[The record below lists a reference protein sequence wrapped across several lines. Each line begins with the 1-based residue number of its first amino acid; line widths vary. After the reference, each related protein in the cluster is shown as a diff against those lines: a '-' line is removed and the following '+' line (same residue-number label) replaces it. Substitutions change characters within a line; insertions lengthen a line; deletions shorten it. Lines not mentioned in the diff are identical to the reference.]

1 MEISIR
7 NDIES
12 CVYDLIKLIGD
23 DPNRE
28 GLAETPERV
37 ARMYKELFW
46 GYNKKKVPKVTKV
59 KNGSDGVLC
68 RGMLID
74 KGTFFSTCEH
84 HMVTFF
90 GFYFFAYIPDEWVAG
105 ASKIGRTVDY
115 FSARLQIQERIAVQ
129 VLDRLESELKPKGSI
144 ILLQARHL
152 CKEMR
157 GVKKFDSPYS
167 YVETRGL
174 FDTNDSGCKDEFLA
188 RIGVTL

>member
-1 MEISIR
+1 MEQL
-7 NDIES
+7 
-12 CVYDLIKLIGD
+12 VYRLLKEIGD
-23 DPNRE
+23 DPDRA
-28 GLAETPERV
+28 GLEDTPERV
-37 ARMYKELFW
+37 VRMYKELFW
-46 GYNKKKVPKVTKV
+46 GYDNSKLPKITKV
-59 KNGSDGVLC
+59 ENGADGVLV

-84 HMVTFF
+84 HLVPFF
-90 GFYFFAYIPDEWVAG
+90 GHYFFGYVAGDWVAG

-115 FSARLQIQERIAVQ
+115 YAARLQIQERLAVQ

-144 ILLQARHL
+144 ILIQARHL

-157 GVKKFDSPYS
+157 GVRKFDSPYS

-174 FDTNDSGCKDEFLA
+174 FDTNDQGCKDEFFS